1 VAVKSGVS
9 LVRRRRSPRRMSKVP
24 AEPEEGL
31 TSSRRVA
38 FIGRTKCARGLGRAI
53 SAVKGHGY
61 GGSLG
66 AQRLPVRDMARR
78 PNKAVSSILIRWSR
92 RAPRLNPTAG
102 RGRMYIEIQLG
113 QRARLFHFACEIGLA
128 TAFVALE
135 PGRCRCGSR
144 PGAPRV
150 RGPGGYG
157 MLPALSETRTK
168 ADLP

>member
-1 VAVKSGVS
+1 
-9 LVRRRRSPRRMSKVP
+9 VRRRRSPRRMSKVP

-53 SAVKGHGY
+53 SAVKGAWLWRLSGRTTAPGPGHGPSAKQS
-61 GGSLG
+61 GLLDLNQMVEAG
-66 AQRLPVRDMARR
+66 AKVEPDRR
-78 PNKAVSSILIRWSR
+78 PWANVHRDPAR
-92 RAPRLNPTAG
+92 PAG
-102 RGRMYIEIQLG
+102 
-113 QRARLFHFACEIGLA
+113 RLFHFACEIGLA

-150 RGPGGYG
+150 RGPGGVWDAACFELDPHKG
-157 MLPALSETRTK
+157 GFAMNA
-168 ADLP
+168 